1 MRNVKI
7 LYLWKHMHQSLN
19 SASLSFVYINSGL
32 SCISCN
38 PLPAGFT
45 GIDDPYEPP
54 LNCEVCYCR
63 LCTQTMLLG
72 IKFFIRDQ
80 IHPQYLACLFF
91 FFVPLWNLSFFSIF
105 TDWNTTEWWGMPYTM
120 WYGRASGILLG
131 WERIS
136 AITVTS
142 YLLSGSFDLSNF
154 TSSRVKTSYF

>member
-1 MRNVKI
+1 
-7 LYLWKHMHQSLN
+7 MHQSLN

-54 LNCEVCYCR
+54 LNCEVGYCR

-80 IHPQYLACLFF
+80 IPGVLVLLLCSALKLKFLFHIHRLKYNRMMGYALHHVRWQGKWHLTWMRKDF
-91 FFVPLWNLSFFSIF
+91 CNHSDFVFAFRFL
-105 TDWNTTEWWGMPYTM
+105 
-120 WYGRASGILLG
+120 
-131 WERIS
+131 
-136 AITVTS
+136 
-142 YLLSGSFDLSNF
+142 
-154 TSSRVKTSYF
+154 